1 MADEPKNEGKMSLSF
16 GFKKK
21 IETKVDKS
29 KVIIEKVDEV
39 EKEALNEVN
48 ETILTKKERKT
59 ELVIPLIKKN
69 K

>member
-1 MADEPKNEGKMSLSF
+1 MSLSF

-29 KVIIEKVDEV
+29 KVIIEKADEV
-39 EKEALNEVN
+39 QKEALDEVN
-48 ETILTKKERKT
+48 EDILNKKSTNK
-59 ELVIPLIKKN
+59 ELIVPLIKKN